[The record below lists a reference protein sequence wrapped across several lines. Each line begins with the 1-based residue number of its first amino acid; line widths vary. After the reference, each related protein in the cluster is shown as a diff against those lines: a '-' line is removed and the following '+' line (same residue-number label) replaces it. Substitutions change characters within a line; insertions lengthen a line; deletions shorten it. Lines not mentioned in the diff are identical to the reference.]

1 MAFFR
6 KDLGIDLGTAS
17 ILVYVRGEGIV
28 LNEPSVI
35 AIQEQTGELLAV
47 GEEAK
52 KMLGRTPGSI
62 RAIRPMRSGVIS
74 NYDITEKML
83 KHFIHKTVG
92 RTLIKPR
99 VIVCVPSGITEVE
112 KRAVLEACREAGAS
126 KTFVIEEPIAAA
138 IGAGV
143 DITEPNG
150 NMIIDIG
157 GGTSDIAVISLGGIV
172 INKSLKMAG
181 DDCNEAIV
189 RYIRKKY
196 NMTIGERSAEEL
208 KMQIG
213 GVYPREQTIYMDV
226 RGRNLL
232 TGLPE
237 TIEISSTEMEEA
249 LEEPVSQIVDAVHY
263 VLERTPPE
271 LAADISNTGILMT
284 GGGALLY
291 GFDKLIE
298 KRTGIETKLA
308 EDALGAVAIGTGR
321 SLEWVDMLGRNFMT
335 STGTSGGMAS
345 SHEE

>member
-1 MAFFR
+1 MAFFK

-17 ILVYVRGEGIV
+17 ILVYVKDEGIV
-28 LNEPSVI
+28 MNEPSVI
-35 AIQEQTGELLAV
+35 AIQEQTGEILAV

-62 RAIRPMRSGVIS
+62 KAIRPMKSGVIS
-74 NYDITEKML
+74 NYNITEKML
-83 KHFIHKTVG
+83 KHYIRKTVG
-92 RTLIKPR
+92 RTFFKPR

-112 KRAVLEACREAGAS
+112 KRAVLEACRESGAS
-126 KTFVIEEPIAAA
+126 KTFIIEEPIAAA

-157 GGTSDIAVISLGGIV
+157 GGTTDVAVISLGGIV
-172 INKSLKMAG
+172 INKSLKVAG

-208 KMQIG
+208 KMSIG
-213 GVYPREQTIYMDV
+213 GVYPRKQEVTKEV

-237 TIEISSTEMEEA
+237 TIKISSVEMEEA

-291 GFDKLIE
+291 GLDQLVKD
-298 KRTGIETKLA
+298 RTGIETHIA
-308 EDALGAVAIGTGR
+308 EDALGAVAIGTGK
-321 SLEWVDMLGRNFMT
+321 SLDWVDMLGNNYMT
-335 STGTSGGMAS
+335 GGTSSDSDMGQDK
-345 SHEE
+345 

>member
-1 MAFFR
+1 MALFR
-6 KDLGIDLGTAS
+6 KDIGIDLGTAS
-17 ILVYVRGEGIV
+17 ILVYSKKDGIV

-35 AIQEQTGELLAV
+35 AIQEQTGEFLAV

-52 KMLGRTPGSI
+52 KMIGRTPGSI
-62 RAIRPMRSGVIS
+62 TAIRPLKNGVIS
-74 NYDITEKML
+74 DYNITEKML

-92 RTLIKPR
+92 RSLVKPR
-99 VIVCVPSGITEVE
+99 VIVCVPSGITGVE
-112 KRAVLEACREAGAS
+112 KRAVLDACISAGAS

-138 IGAGV
+138 IGSGV

-172 INKSLKMAG
+172 INKSLKVAG
-181 DDCNEAIV
+181 DDCNDAIT
-189 RYIRKKY
+189 RYVRKKY
-196 NMTIGERSAEEL
+196 NMMIGERTAENL
-208 KMQIG
+208 KMTIG
-213 GVYPREQTIYMDV
+213 GVYPREEPVSMEV

-237 TIEISSTEMEEA
+237 TIEVSSTEMEEA

-284 GGGALLY
+284 GGGAMLY
-291 GFDKLIE
+291 GLDQLIE
-298 KRTGIETKLA
+298 ERTGIETRLA
-308 EDALGAVAIGTGR
+308 EEPLEAVAIGTGR
-321 SLEWVDMLGRNFMT
+321 SLEWVDMLGSNKITFEHESNSMT
-335 STGTSGGMAS
+335 
-345 SHEE
+345 EE

>member
-1 MAFFR
+1 MVLFR

-17 ILVYVRGEGIV
+17 ILVYVKNEGIV

-35 AIQEQTGELLAV
+35 AIQDQTGELLAV

-52 KMLGRTPGSI
+52 RMLGRTPGSI
-62 RAIRPMRSGVIS
+62 RAIRPMKNGVIS
-74 NYDITEKML
+74 DYNITEQML
-83 KHFIHKTVG
+83 KHYIKKTVG
-92 RTLIKPR
+92 RTLFKPR

-126 KTFVIEEPIAAA
+126 KTFIIEEPIAAA

-172 INKSLKMAG
+172 INKSLKVAG

-208 KMQIG
+208 KMEIG
-213 GVYPREQTIYMDV
+213 GVYPRKQEVFKDV

-237 TIEISSTEMEEA
+237 TVKISSKEMEEA

-291 GFDKLIE
+291 GLDQLVKE
-298 KRTGIETKLA
+298 RTGIETVIA
-308 EDALGAVAIGTGR
+308 EEALGAVAIGTGR
-321 SLEWVDMLGRNFMT
+321 SLEWVDMLGKNFMT
-335 STGTSGGMAS
+335 TSTGDTSS
-345 SHEE
+345 IEE